1 MGLMGLAGEFGC
13 RMREKEETR
22 MAPRIFAVRTGDE
35 QVLVTRQNS
44 REGL

>member
-1 MGLMGLAGEFGC
+1 MGLAGEFGR
-13 RMREKEETR
+13 RMREKEEKEETR